1 MLFRS
6 PQVLFTDI
14 HMPGLNGIEL
24 LQTLSQ
30 EQPEIRTVLI
40 SNCADFSYAQSAVR
54 YRAFDFLLKPID
66 QEELSDVL
74 VRLFSQTQKTP
85 AVPAPNE
92 GIKPHVEGS
101 MALKPC
107 SQAAPQEQ
115 PGISGIIQEIQSH
128 YMDNLS
134 LQQLAEKHNISSG
147 HLSFLLKKEL
157 GVPFSKYI
165 TSKRMQFAKQLLKH
179 TKLSIDDIA
188 YQTGYH
194 DYFYFTKVFRETQG
208 ISPSKYRKK
217 M

>member
-1 MLFRS
+1 
-6 PQVLFTDI
+6 
-14 HMPGLNGIEL
+14 
-24 LQTLSQ
+24 
-30 EQPEIRTVLI
+30 
-40 SNCADFSYAQSAVR
+40 
-54 YRAFDFLLKPID
+54 
-66 QEELSDVL
+66 
-74 VRLFSQTQKTP
+74 
-85 AVPAPNE
+85 
-92 GIKPHVEGS
+92 
-101 MALKPC
+101 
-107 SQAAPQEQ
+107 
-115 PGISGIIQEIQSH
+115 
-128 YMDNLS
+128 MDNLS